1 MTTSRPGQPG
11 MLVPSGGATGA
22 AGVGVPVIPPWFREW
37 GWVPLGFVF
46 LVLSVLIAGVGRA
59 HGKDAGWFLFLL
71 LLAACAVAWGL
82 AYRRRLGK
90 ARAAFRLG
98 LLARSCLE
106 AVDAMTGRQ
115 FEVYYAS
122 LLRSLSWT
130 DIEVIGDRAGG
141 DGGVDILATD
151 PLGRRFAIQ
160 CKRYTLPRKVDI
172 DGPRRLNGSLAHEH
186 QRRLGLIV
194 TSSELTKPARAL
206 AGKSGIQV
214 IERSDL
220 AAQMACISDEAG
232 HRGLAA

>member
-1 MTTSRPGQPG
+1 MR
-11 MLVPSGGATGA
+11 VPSAGETDA
-22 AGVGVPVIPPWFREW
+22 AGAGVPAIPQWFREW

-46 LVLSVLIAGVGRA
+46 LVLSALIAGVGRA
-59 HGKDAGWFLFLL
+59 HGKGVGWFLFLL

-98 LLARSCLE
+98 LLALSCLE

-115 FEVYYAS
+115 FEFYYAS
-122 LLRSLSWT
+122 LLRSLGWT

-151 PLGRRFAIQ
+151 PRGRRFAIQ
-160 CKRYTLPRKVDI
+160 CKRYTLPGKVSVGDV
-172 DGPRRLNGSLAHEH
+172 RELNGSLAHEH
-186 QRRLGLIV
+186 QGRLGLIV

-206 AGKSGIQV
+206 ADKSGIRV
-214 IERSDL
+214 IERADL
-220 AAQMACISDEAG
+220 AAQMARIRDEAG
-232 HRGLAA
+232 QDRNLAA